1 MVCCI
6 KMGSRKTLSAK
17 GLLGTI
23 HNAFMGIKEPRK
35 RVSRTKLIR
44 VVDCLMSGLAVFGL
58 KYPSLFKFDENHQED
73 IHIRH
78 NLRTLYNIEKAPS
91 DTYMRERLD
100 EVDPVSLRKAFKA
113 VFATVQ
119 RGKELEAY
127 RYLADH
133 YLVAGDGTGFFKS
146 NCISC
151 RNCCVKY
158 EHKLRIKISNKKPA
172 DASKIKA
179 RSYLLFKPDVLSW
192 KLIHFN
198 ADSEETVI
206 SLADINGL
214 LGLLE
219 GKKKPKDL
227 SEADKQLIE
236 ERIEAYHRVKFPE
249 EEATYYHH
257 LYCAAIVHPDKKM
270 VIPFAPEPI
279 MNVDGSTKNDCE
291 RNASKRLYQDL
302 RREHPHL
309 KVIIV
314 EDALA
319 SNYPHL
325 NELKNNNMRYII
337 GVKPG
342 DHQFLFKWVDEQA
355 CQVYQHQ
362 TEDGITH
369 AYRYINDA
377 PLNKSHS
384 DFKVNFLEYWETDK
398 KGVTQHFC
406 WVTDIAIT
414 NDNVYDIMR
423 GGRVNWKV
431 ENGLFN
437 TLKNQ
442 NYHFEHNFGHGEKNL
457 CTVFVML
464 MMLAFFVDQVQEL
477 SCHIFQQARAR
488 YRSRT
493 TLWDKIKSYF
503 LGYFIDSWD
512 DLFNAIIHAR
522 VAQLPLDST

>member
-1 MVCCI
+1 
-6 KMGSRKTLSAK
+6 MGTRKSLSAK
-17 GLLGTI
+17 GLLSTI
-23 HNAFMGIKEPRK
+23 RNTFIGIQEPRK
-35 RVSRTKLIR
+35 RAPRTKMISI
-44 VVDCLMSGLAVFGL
+44 VDCLMSGLAVFGL
-58 KYPSLFKFDENHQED
+58 KHPSLLKFDESHQKD
-73 IHIRH
+73 DHIRH
-78 NLRTLYNIEKAPS
+78 NLRSLYDIEQVPS

-100 EVDPVSLRKAFKA
+100 EVVPSSLRKSFTA
-113 VFATVQ
+113 VFAAVQ
-119 RGKELEAY
+119 RSKALETY
-127 RYLADH
+127 RYLDGH

-146 NCISC
+146 NCINC
-151 RNCCVKY
+151 CNCCVKY
-158 EHKLRIKISNKKPA
+158 EHKCRIKISNKRST
-172 DASKIKA
+172 DASKITA
-179 RSYLLFKPDVLSW
+179 RSYLLLKPVMLPW

-198 ADSEETVI
+198 TDSEENVI
-206 SLADINGL
+206 ELAEITGL
-214 LGLLE
+214 IGMLE
-219 GKKKPKDL
+219 GKNKPKDL
-227 SEADKQLIE
+227 SEADKQRIE
-236 ERIEAYHRVKFPE
+236 GSIEAYHRAKFPE
-249 EEATYYHH
+249 EEATYYHN
-257 LYCAAIVHPDKKM
+257 LYCAAIVHPDRKM

-291 RNASKRLYQDL
+291 RNASKRLYRDM

-309 KVIIV
+309 KIIVV

-337 GVKPG
+337 GAKPG
-342 DHQFLFKWVDEQA
+342 DHQFLFKWVDEQK
-355 CQVYQHQ
+355 CLVYQHE
-362 TEDGITH
+362 TEKGVTH

-377 PLNKSHS
+377 PLNKGHS

-398 KGVTQHFC
+398 KGVTQYFS
-406 WVTDIAIT
+406 WVTDITIT

-431 ENGLFN
+431 ENGVFN

-477 SCHIFQQARAR
+477 CCQSFQQARSR

-522 VAQLPLDST
+522 AAQLPLDST